1 MVRSIVGFAHG
12 LGLTV
17 VAEGV
22 ETSEAWQ
29 ILREI
34 GCDVAQGF
42 RVARPMPGPEATRW
56 LVERVVRPSEPA
68 ERWPV
73 PAAVPAPGP

>member
-68 ERWPV
+68 GRSPV
-73 PAAVPAPGP
+73 PSAVPAPGP